1 MRRLFQFLGV
11 AAICFLL
18 ARPAPAQS
26 LFASL
31 SGTVVDSSGAV
42 IPGAD
47 VTVKNSDSGTARK
60 VETNQYGYF
69 SLTEVP
75 TGTYEVSVFLK
86 GFEKWVG
93 TGIALSGGDSRTM
106 NITLKVSSS
115 TTTVQV
121 IEKVTGVAT
130 VDTGDKTS
138 VISSSDLQ
146 NLSLVSRNATEFLK
160 ILPGAAMMPN
170 GGVNKAAYIGETIGI
185 NGSSIAGNTGGLSA
199 VTINGQSVDITQDGQ
214 HVFDPGASGAATPI
228 NPNPDMISEVKV
240 LNASFSA
247 DNAKG
252 PIVVNTVTKGGGNA
266 FHGAGYMYAR
276 NSAMNANDSFNNAV
290 GAAKPASSYYYP
302 GGNIGGPLIIPKTGF
317 NKSRQ
322 KLFFFEAYENYHQLL
337 DGGVDRDFIPTSA
350 MMQGDFSALSTYGS
364 SVGRPTLGVVPT
376 SPPLTGGSSWLGFN
390 QRAAAGCTIAGG
402 KLSSQCISPSAAALL
417 GAFLPKPT
425 NDNPQDHQGFN
436 YIQSFSVPQNSYQ
449 NVVRGDWNISDNT
462 KVYVTW
468 SRQREVQ
475 NQPLGLWAGSG
486 SDWAVPDATNVVG
499 GNGSDFVTVSLVHIF
514 SPTMTSETKYGYTKI
529 NFPNAPADPTKLLR
543 ADLPGFSL
551 KGIYGN
557 PTVPDLT
564 SWNNSIPNLGGSNL
578 GADFHPTM
586 ICYKGIPSV
595 TENLTKVIGTHTTK
609 YGFYFEH
616 VYNRQDNWGQ
626 YMGVFYY
633 QQWSSP
639 TGNNYSDALM
649 GIGQGSYTEA
659 ALPPPSTLAQN
670 DTDFYA
676 QDDWKVS
683 RRLTIQY
690 GIRFEHYAKPYDGDG
705 IGMAVFNPSLYQ
717 SDPKQFALNE
727 TNTGIVWNKIDKSI
741 PLSGASSQ
749 FLFFSPRLG
758 AAYDLFGTGKTILRG
773 GWGKYRA
780 YDSVQSNN
788 YTGPVDTALGSV
800 GWSCGGNDPLCPTWE
815 AIDTHAQP
823 VPTFG
828 NAQIGAASGVTVYN
842 PNDHQQPLIT
852 NYVFSIDQRLPGQFL
867 VEASYVGNHSDF
879 LQVQPNINA
888 VPVGGLF
895 KLSCDITT
903 AGCQNTARPY
913 QNFGTMSESL
923 TAGIA
928 RYDSLQVSLLRN
940 IGFLSLNANYTWS
953 KALGDFGNF
962 PTGTMGDYGQNFY
975 YGASPNERAK
985 VLNLSYVFNLPHT
998 NQGNK
1003 LTRGFVNGW
1012 QISGITTLQSGANE
1026 TSQSWNLNY
1035 SQANLTHTVTNP
1047 DGTTSTITDKYFDN
1061 IHLLGTGD
1069 FTQQPTITCN
1079 PKKGLTLPHEYLNPN
1094 CFAPATANGGFGTGG
1109 MPYLAGPMF
1118 WQSDLSLMKNFRISE
1133 RQNLQFRFAAFNF
1146 LNHDLPSF
1154 TSGDSDL
1161 HATFDAQGQL
1171 ANNPLTATTKL
1182 TNPFG
1187 IAQYAFGH
1195 RIMEMGIKYTF

>member
-1 MRRLFQFLGV
+1 
-11 AAICFLL
+11 LL
-18 ARPAPAQS
+18 
-26 LFASL
+26 
-31 SGTVVDSSGAV
+31 
-42 IPGAD
+42 
-47 VTVKNSDSGTARK
+47 K
-60 VETNQYGYF
+60 
-69 SLTEVP
+69 
-75 TGTYEVSVFLK
+75 
-86 GFEKWVG
+86 
-93 TGIALSGGDSRTM
+93 
-106 NITLKVSSS
+106 
-115 TTTVQV
+115 
-121 IEKVTGVAT
+121 
-130 VDTGDKTS
+130 
-138 VISSSDLQ
+138 
-146 NLSLVSRNATEFLK
+146 
-160 ILPGAAMMPN
+160 
-170 GGVNKAAYIGETIGI
+170 
-185 NGSSIAGNTGGLSA
+185 
-199 VTINGQSVDITQDGQ
+199 
-214 HVFDPGASGAATPI
+214 
-228 NPNPDMISEVKV
+228 
-240 LNASFSA
+240 
-247 DNAKG
+247 
-252 PIVVNTVTKGGGNA
+252 
-266 FHGAGYMYAR
+266 
-276 NSAMNANDSFNNAV
+276 
-290 GAAKPASSYYYP
+290 
-302 GGNIGGPLIIPKTGF
+302 
-317 NKSRQ
+317 
-322 KLFFFEAYENYHQLL
+322 
-337 DGGVDRDFIPTSA
+337 
-350 MMQGDFSALSTYGS
+350 
-364 SVGRPTLGVVPT
+364 
-376 SPPLTGGSSWLGFN
+376 
-390 QRAAAGCTIAGG
+390 
-402 KLSSQCISPSAAALL
+402 
-417 GAFLPKPT
+417 AFLPAPT
-425 NDNPQDHQGFN
+425 NDDPQNHDGFN

-468 SRQREVQ
+468 SRQRETQ

-486 SDWAVPDATNVVG
+486 SDWAVPDATNVIG

-564 SWNNSIPNLGGSNL
+564 SWSDSIPNLGGSNL

-586 ICYKGIPSV
+586 ICYKGIPSA

-639 TGNNYSDALM
+639 TGNNYTDALM
-649 GIGQGSYTEA
+649 GIGQGSYFEA

-676 QDDWKVS
+676 QDDWKVN
-683 RRLTIQY
+683 RRLTVQY

-705 IGMAVFNPSLYQ
+705 IGMAVFSPALYQ
-717 SDPKQFALNE
+717 SDPAKFALNE

-741 PLSGASSQ
+741 PLSGATSQ

-800 GWSCGGNDPLCPTWE
+800 GWSCGGNDPNCPTWE
-815 AIDTHAQP
+815 AIDTHAQAP
-823 VPTFG
+823 PTFG
-828 NAQIGAASGVTVYN
+828 NAQIGAASTVTVYN

-852 NYVFSIDQRLPGQFL
+852 NYVFSIDQRVPGQFL
-867 VEASYVGNHSDF
+867 VEASYVGNHSNF
-879 LQVQPNINA
+879 LQAQPNINA

-895 KLSCDITT
+895 KLSCTITAT
-903 AGCQNTARPY
+903 SCQNTARPY
-913 QNFGTMSESL
+913 QNLGTMNESL
-923 TAGIA
+923 TTGIA
-928 RYDSLQVSLLRN
+928 RYDSLQLSLLRN

-962 PTGTMGDYGQNFY
+962 PTGTMADYGQNFY
-975 YGASPNERAK
+975 RGVSPNNRAK
-985 VLNLSYVFNLPHT
+985 VLNLSYVFNLPRT
-998 NQGNK
+998 SQGNK
-1003 LTRGFVNGW
+1003 LSRGLVNGW
-1012 QISGITTLQSGANE
+1012 QISGITTFQSGANE

-1035 SQANLTHTVTNP
+1035 SQANLTQTNP
-1047 DGTTSTITDKYFDN
+1047 DGTTTTLAYYDN
-1061 IHLLGTGD
+1061 VHLLGTPD

-1109 MPYLAGPMF
+1109 MPYLPGPMF
-1118 WQSDLSLMKNFRISE
+1118 WQSDLSLMKNFRITE

-1154 TSGDSDL
+1154 TSGDSNL
-1161 HATFDAQGQL
+1161 HASFNAQGQL
-1171 ANNPLTATTKL
+1171 SNP
-1182 TNPFG
+1182 NFG

-1195 RIMEMGIKYTF
+1195 RIMELGIKYTF